1 MELWVRSQDKEALLK
16 VNNGVMYWETTDK
29 KNCIVIKETST
40 NLSILGEYKT
50 KERALEVLDEI
61 NMFINTRAVQ
71 VLNDDAELSSSA
83 MVFVLQSIVSAV
95 DKAQDK
101 LDKDKDL

>member
-1 MELWVRSQDKEALLK
+1 MEIEITQ
-16 VNNGVMYWETTDK
+16 
-29 KNCIVIKETST
+29 
-40 NLSILGEYKT
+40 
-50 KERALEVLDEI
+50 EVLDEI
-61 NMFINTRAVQ
+61 NMFIKTRAVQ

-95 DKAQDK
+95 DEAQDK